1 MRDERRLRLFEN
13 RVFRRI
19 FTRKIGEVTGK
30 WGDLHVEDLCNLYCS
45 PDVVRGL
52 KLRRMR

>member
-1 MRDERRLRLFEN
+1 MRDEHRLRLFEN

-19 FTRKIGEVTGK
+19 FTCKIGKVTGK

-52 KLRRMR
+52 K